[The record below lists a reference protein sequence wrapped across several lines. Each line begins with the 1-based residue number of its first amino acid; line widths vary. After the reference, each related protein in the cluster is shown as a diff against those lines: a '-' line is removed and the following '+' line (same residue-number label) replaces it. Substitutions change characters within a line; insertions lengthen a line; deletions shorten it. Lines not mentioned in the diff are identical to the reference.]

1 MSTHV
6 PPAAAGTDQ
15 TAAETARKALHKI
28 LDGQTLT
35 REAMREVVE
44 AFMTGDCPETLIAGI
59 LVALRQRGEEVAEIT
74 GAAEALRARAAHIDI
89 ALPHLIDT
97 CGTGG
102 DGHHSFNISTTCAF
116 VAAAAGAN
124 VVKHGNRSVS
134 SSSGSADVLEAL
146 GARIDLGAD
155 AVRAAVERHGVGF
168 LFAPT
173 FHQAMRHVA
182 PVRKTLAMRTL
193 FNVLGPLCNPARPP
207 AQVLGVFSADW
218 IDRLAEV
225 ARMLGSEHV
234 LVVSGA
240 DGTDEFS
247 LAGPTHVAELK
258 AGAVRR
264 YSVAPADFGL
274 SVAPAEALAVGSPAD
289 SAAVIAQVLAGE
301 TGPARDVVLLNA
313 GAALYAAGV
322 SPSHAAGIEAAI
334 AAIDSGAAAA
344 KLNDYIA
351 FTRQQHPE

>member
-1 MSTHV
+1 M
-6 PPAAAGTDQ
+6 PAGAEQ
-15 TAAETARKALHKI
+15 TAAQTAREALHAI
-28 LDGQTLT
+28 MAGHPLE
-35 REAMREVVE
+35 RAAMRGVVE
-44 AFMTGDCPETLIAGI
+44 AFMSGDCPEVLIAGV
-59 LVALRQRGEEVAEIT
+59 LVALRQRGEEVAEIA
-74 GAAEALRARAAHIDI
+74 GAAEALRASAAHIELG
-89 ALPHLIDT
+89 LPHLVDT

-102 DGHHSFNISTTCAF
+102 DGHHAFNISTTCAF

-218 IDRLAEV
+218 IERLAEV

-247 LAGPTHVAELK
+247 LAGPTHVAEMK
-258 AGAVRR
+258 AGTVHR
-264 YSVAPADFGL
+264 YSVTPAEFGL
-274 SVAPAEALAVGSPAD
+274 SVAPAEALAVGSPAQ
-289 SAAVIAQVLAGE
+289 SAAVIGEVLAGKI
-301 TGPARDVVLLNA
+301 GPARDVVLLNA

-322 SPSHAAGIEAAI
+322 SPSHAAGVEAAT

-344 KLNDYIA
+344 KLNDYVA

>member
-1 MSTHV
+1 VSPQV
-6 PPAAAGTDQ
+6 PTGAAGADQ
-15 TAAETARKALHKI
+15 TAAETARAALHAI
-28 LDGQTLT
+28 LDGHILE
-35 REAMREVVE
+35 REAMRGVVE
-44 AFMTGDCPETLIAGI
+44 AFMSGDCPETLIAGV
-59 LVALRQRGEEVAEIT
+59 LVALRQRGEAVAEIA

-89 ALPHLIDT
+89 GLPHLVDT

-102 DGHHSFNISTTCAF
+102 DGHNSFNISTTCAF

-146 GARIDLGAD
+146 GARIDLGAE

-182 PVRKTLAMRTL
+182 PVRKTLALRTL

-218 IDRLAEV
+218 IARLAEV
-225 ARMLGSEHV
+225 AQMLGSAHV

-240 DGTDEFS
+240 DGSDEFS

-258 AGAVRR
+258 AGTVHR
-264 YSVAPADFGL
+264 YSVTPADFGL
-274 SVAPAEALAVGSPAD
+274 SVAPAEALAVRSPED
-289 SAAVIAQVLAGE
+289 SAAVIRQVLAGE
-301 TGPARDVVLLNA
+301 PGPARDVVLLNA
-313 GAALYAAGV
+313 GAALYAAGL
-322 SPSHAAGIEAAI
+322 SASHATGVEAAI

-351 FTRQQHPE
+351 FTRQQHPA